1 MSEACRRTL
10 RVAVLVCFTIPP
22 RISAA
27 RGQFDK
33 LFDTW
38 LQHALHFWNEK
49 RPLGERWDIDIAG
62 YDVVDDQ
69 QYPDISS
76 IDALIVT
83 GSTASAYDKDPW
95 IRRLEIFLQGESSRR
110 KRGRMKRFAIRPLK
124 LWY

>member
-1 MSEACRRTL
+1 MSKRTL

-27 RGQFDK
+27 RGPFDT
-33 LFDTW
+33 LFETW
-38 LQHALHFWNEK
+38 LQNALRFRNEK
-49 RPLGERWDIDIAG
+49 RPSSELWDIDIAG

-95 IRRLEIFLQGESSRR
+95 IRRLEIFLQGKSSQR
-110 KRGRMKRFAIRPLK
+110 KKGRMKTLRSGS
-124 LWY
+124 